1 MKSSVSRSVLFP
13 AAFLL
18 VASTAA
24 ITAAFGFASDP
35 QTRDDA
41 ASVLGAGIP
50 ASTTPFVIAAL
61 VSVEGAGL
69 EKDCFLYISRKT
81 FNRLRDECGGSAD
94 CDAPGLQLRVTAGAD
109 AVRWNIPSGAQL
121 SLTELRNGVPV
132 PESIVA
138 GRRVVPGRGVGRVVA
153 VRSARWWLSGRRR
166 LHPTVSQHKGERV
179 VRSRTDARHVPV
191 SARYC
196 AVRAGHG

>member
-35 QTRDDA
+35 HTRDDA

-69 EKDCFLYISRKT
+69 EKDCFLYVSRKT

-94 CDAPGLQLRVTAGAD
+94 GDAPGLQLLVTAGAD

-138 GRRVVPGRGVGRVVA
+138 GDAWFLAGESVVSSPCDPRDGG
-153 VRSARWWLSGRRR
+153 
-166 LHPTVSQHKGERV
+166 
-179 VRSRTDARHVPV
+179 
-191 SARYC
+191 
-196 AVRAGHG
+196 

>member
-1 MKSSVSRSVLFP
+1 MMKPSVSRIVILP
-13 AAFLL
+13 AAFVL
-18 VASTAA
+18 VASAAA
-24 ITAAFGFASDP
+24 ITAAFAFASDSP
-35 QTRDDA
+35 ARDDA
-41 ASVLGAGIP
+41 AASSGAGPASALGAGIP

-69 EKDCFLYISRKT
+69 EKDCFLYVSRKT

-138 GRRVVPGRGVGRVVA
+138 GDAWFLAGE
-153 VRSARWWLSGRRR
+153 SI
-166 LHPTVSQHKGERV
+166 VSSPCEPRDG
-179 VRSRTDARHVPV
+179 
-191 SARYC
+191 
-196 AVRAGHG
+196 G